1 MEHRDGQKTNSD
13 TAISK
18 AAWMKG
24 YQPSGAR
31 VLKASA
37 VSHPAVSVIVPI
49 FNMAEKKYLVP
60 LIASLKSQTLSS
72 IEFLLV
78 DDHSTDDS
86 LQVMLSE
93 TVDDSRFAV
102 IASEANGRQGA
113 ARNKGIDA
121 ARGSYIGFVDGDD
134 VVDPGYFETLYSAAE
149 GESAD
154 IAVAPFVIADKDL
167 NVVSSCIW
175 TFSKKDVSGDRNLQY
190 ERLILHPAHVV
201 CSLYS
206 AKLFQGERTRFPE
219 GVFFEDNPTCL
230 RLLCL
235 ANKVVPIPFAE
246 NVPKYYYRQHN
257 SSTDHRTDN
266 LEVQIRDRVTT
277 ADMALADAE
286 ISGYL
291 HEFEGPIRL
300 YYIRLCL
307 VNTASKIALLGSGD
321 VSRKCFRELRSY
333 ALGKCQISFKDP
345 VFQGLSLR
353 HKAIFRLACQA
364 PGLYISILR
373 LRLAIRRGLN
383 K

>member
-1 MEHRDGQKTNSD
+1 MESRDDRKVNANTDILQ
-13 TAISK
+13 AV
-18 AAWMKG
+18 WMEG
-24 YQPSGAR
+24 HQSSGAR
-31 VLKASA
+31 VLKASTIP
-37 VSHPAVSVIVPI
+37 HPAVSVIVPI

-60 LIASLKSQTLSS
+60 LIASLKAQTLRS

-78 DDHSTDDS
+78 DDHSTDGS

-93 TVDDSRFAV
+93 TVGDCRFAV
-102 IASEANGRQGA
+102 ISSEANGRQGA

-134 VVDPGYFETLYSAAE
+134 VVDPGYFESLYSAAE

-154 IAVAPFVIADKDL
+154 IAVAPFVIADEDL
-167 NVVSSCIW
+167 NVESPCIW
-175 TFSKKDVSGDRNLQY
+175 AFSRKDVSGDRKSQF

-206 AKLFQGERTRFPE
+206 ARLFQEGRTRFPE

-235 ANKVVPIPFAE
+235 ASKVVPIPFAE
-246 NVPKYYYRQHN
+246 DVPRYYYRRHP

-266 LEVQIRDRVTT
+266 LEVQIRDRVAT

-286 ISGYL
+286 TSGYL
-291 HEFEGPIRL
+291 HEFEEPIRL
-300 YYIRLCL
+300 YYLRLCL
-307 VNTASKIALLGSGD
+307 VNTASKIALFDSCEA
-321 VSRKCFRELRSY
+321 SRKHFRELRDY
-333 ALGKCQISFKDP
+333 ALGKCRISFKDP
-345 VFQGLSLR
+345 VFRGLPIR
-353 HKAIFRLACQA
+353 DKAIFRLACQA
-364 PGLYISILR
+364 PGLYVSILR
-373 LRLAIRRGLN
+373 LRFATKRGFN